1 MTRLT
6 LRRTFSIA
14 SVALPLAACAGLA
27 AGDPALYR
35 GLAESDVALAAQIMQ
50 ETLESAPD
58 GATRSWT
65 NRQTGNRGEI
75 TPLRT
80 YVSEDGHFCREYR
93 EELAVAGD
101 TGRYYHIACRGDA
114 AGWAWL

>member
-1 MTRLT
+1 MRPM
-6 LRRTFSIA
+6 LRRTLAIA
-14 SVALPLAACAGLA
+14 SMALPLAACAGLA

-35 GLAESDVALAAQIMQ
+35 GLAESDVALAARTVQ
-50 ETLESAPD
+50 ETLEIAPD
-58 GATRSWT
+58 GDTRSWT
-65 NRQTGNRGEI
+65 NGQTGNRGQI

-101 TGRYYHIACRGDA
+101 SGRYYHTACRGEA